1 MNSEQP
7 ERSAVMV
14 LRLWMEPQHENGLR
28 VRITQTLDTETAE
41 ESVAV
46 VATADDICAV
56 VKRWVEDFADL
67 ASLDEDRDARPDDV
81 L

>member
-1 MNSEQP
+1 
-7 ERSAVMV
+7 
-14 LRLWMEPQHENGLR
+14 MEPQHENGLR